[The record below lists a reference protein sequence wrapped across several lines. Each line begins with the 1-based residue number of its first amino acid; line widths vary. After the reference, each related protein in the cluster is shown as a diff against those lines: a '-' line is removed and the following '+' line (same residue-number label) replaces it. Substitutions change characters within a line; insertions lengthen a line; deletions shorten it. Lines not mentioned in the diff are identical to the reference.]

1 MASPAP
7 RALSPAHLRVHFARQ
22 VSGPRTHLLL
32 QRAAGARARAGAGA
46 VLVVRLQ
53 VAHGAGGGERVGR
66 ARRRAPARRW
76 KGRGER
82 CAPGVRGGVAVGG
95 ARGGERGGRR
105 DGLGSHQVW
114 RVREAGRHWEPE
126 PSRSGRRLRLFT
138 ATAECAGGGSGSGGG
153 GRAPGEGAG
162 AGRRRGAGAGTGLSW
177 GRASPPPSSRSPGE
191 RAANPRRPLRAR
203 PGPGRC
209 ASAPGGAFPLSPLSS
224 LSLFSF
230 PFPFLQDKFLNFGEL
245 AHRTFLK
252 GPRALPRRPS
262 PREAELSGRHPA
274 PLNIPASA
282 APREGLLVVGFRK

>member
-114 RVREAGRHWEPE
+114 RVREAGRHC
-126 PSRSGRRLRLFT
+126 LFT

-153 GRAPGEGAG
+153 GRGPEPASAG
-162 AGRRRGAGAGTGLSW
+162 AGPAPRPPRGLRGNAQPIPAAHCGLA
-177 GRASPPPSSRSPGE
+177 RAP
-191 RAANPRRPLRAR
+191 AAARRPPAGLFPSLRCR
-203 PGPGRC
+203 
-209 ASAPGGAFPLSPLSS
+209 LSPSFLSP
-224 LSLFSF
+224 SLFSKTSF
-230 PFPFLQDKFLNFGEL
+230 
-245 AHRTFLK
+245 
-252 GPRALPRRPS
+252 
-262 PREAELSGRHPA
+262 
-274 PLNIPASA
+274 
-282 APREGLLVVGFRK
+282 